1 MRNSPV
7 FNSHPSFA
15 HLLISRLFAFNSK
28 GLSEIRLKAA
38 MGKLKVVSE
47 DGIGSLL
54 PLAPTLHK
62 LVSLNWL
69 EACARATHTTNS
81 TFIVEILY

>member
-1 MRNSPV
+1 M
-7 FNSHPSFA
+7 
-15 HLLISRLFAFNSK
+15 LSK

-62 LVSLNWL
+62 LVSLNFELVTSWWELVDAWL
-69 EACARATHTTNS
+69 
-81 TFIVEILY
+81 